1 MTQIPIEEFN
11 TVKHSLAALA
21 LPGIL
26 SVGLLACSD
35 TASQPN
41 IQITRSPAGRDAA
54 EPYLFTDP
62 AGTVHLSWIEKQDN
76 TAFLKLSHW
85 ESERWTE
92 PVTVASGTGWFVNW
106 ADYPSVVSNGKGQ
119 FVAHVL
125 EYSAPGTYTYDVKII
140 TSPDG
145 SAWSASAVLHDDG
158 EKAEHGFVSMVPWG
172 EEVLVSWLDGRNTT
186 HPKETS
192 PDTTGAHQAPSGAM
206 TLRAAVLDYA
216 GNKMQEWELDD
227 GVCDCCQTSAAVT
240 DQGPV
245 VVYRNRTKSEVRDIA
260 IVRWVNGSWTEP
272 RAIHN
277 DHWTID
283 GCPVNGP
290 RSEALGHSLAV
301 AWFTMASGKPVVK
314 VAFSLDAGATFGEP
328 VVVSGAEATGRV
340 DLVLLDERTALVSWM
355 EGASIRV
362 AKVRADGTQEPGLIL
377 GHSSVERSSGFPQL
391 AVSGSTVVFAWTD
404 DEAHTIVTAMAT
416 IAGDSQAL

>member
-11 TVKHSLAALA
+11 TVKQSLAALA

-26 SVGLLACSD
+26 SAGLLACSD
-35 TASQPN
+35 TYSQPT
-41 IQITRSPAGRDAA
+41 IQITRSPAGRDAV

-62 AGTVHLSWIEKQDN
+62 AGTVHLSWIEKQD
-76 TAFLKLSHW
+76 TIAFLKLSHW

-119 FVAHVL
+119 FMMHVL
-125 EYSAPGTYTYDVKII
+125 EYSAPGTYTYDVKIA
-140 TSPDG
+140 TSPNG
-145 SAWSASAVLHDDG
+145 SAWSAPTVLHDDG

-186 HPKETS
+186 HAKESS
-192 PDTTGAHQAPSGAM
+192 PVAIGAHHAPSGAM

-245 VVYRNRTKSEVRDIA
+245 VVYRNRTESEVRDIA

-290 RSEALGHSLAV
+290 RSEALGHALAV
-301 AWFTMASGKPVVK
+301 AWFTMASEKPVVK
-314 VAFSLDAGATFGEP
+314 VAFSSDAGATFGEP

-340 DLVLLDERTALVSWM
+340 DLVLLDERTSLVSWM

-377 GHSSVERSSGFPQL
+377 GHSSAERSSGFPQM
-391 AVSGSTVVFAWTD
+391 AASGSTVVFAWTD
-404 DEAHTIVTAMAT
+404 DETHTIVTARAT
-416 IAGDSQAL
+416 IAGDP